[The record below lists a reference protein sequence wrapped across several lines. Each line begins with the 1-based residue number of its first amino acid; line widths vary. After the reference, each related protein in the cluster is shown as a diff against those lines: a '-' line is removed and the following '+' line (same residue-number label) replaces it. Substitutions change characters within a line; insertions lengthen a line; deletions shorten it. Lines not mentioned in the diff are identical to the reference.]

1 MQELIDQLKEKAGLT
16 ADQATNAINAI
27 KDYVKE
33 KFPMLEGAV
42 ENMFGQK
49 DQASDSSNST
59 ASDFLK
65 TASSKAEETFDSLK
79 DKISGIFSDNK

>member
-49 DQASDSSNST
+49 DLAGDASGST
-59 ASDFLK
+59 ASDFIK
-65 TASSKAEETFDSLK
+65 NASDKAEEALDGLK
-79 DKISGIFSDNK
+79 DKFSGMFSDNK

>member
-1 MQELIDQLKEKAGLT
+1 MQELIDQLKEKAGIT

-49 DQASDSSNST
+49 DATADSSGSSASDLKG
-59 ASDFLK
+59 ASD
-65 TASSKAEETFDSLK
+65 KAEEALGSLK
-79 DKISGIFSDNK
+79 DKFSGMFSDNK